1 MRHSIEPRD
10 LDFRTMDFC
19 LLQKK
24 MGTNVSNKYAT
35 DAIKTTS
42 KRALQKQQKQ
52 LVI

>member
-42 KRALQKQQKQ
+42 KSALQKQQKQ